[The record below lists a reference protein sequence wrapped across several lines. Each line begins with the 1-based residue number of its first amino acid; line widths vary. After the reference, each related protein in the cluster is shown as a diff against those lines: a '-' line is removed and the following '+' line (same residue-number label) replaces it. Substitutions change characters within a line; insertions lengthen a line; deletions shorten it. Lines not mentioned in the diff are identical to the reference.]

1 MIAAPRAYGF
11 GPAATSSDPR
21 PLVAIDVDGVI
32 ALDED
37 PAVPCTAHEVS
48 AWRKWRRRILIPDG
62 STEVIATLSE
72 HCEPAWAS
80 AWSYDAHEALRD
92 ALSLPREPWTFVPA
106 QFHAEDAIAAYAGGR
121 PWAWITEA
129 VGLPAASSRQGGLIV
144 AVDPRRGL
152 PSIDVAA
159 VLRHLGVGA

>member
-32 ALDED
+32 AVDED
-37 PAVPCTAHEVS
+37 ATVPCTAYDVS
-48 AWRKWRRRILIPDG
+48 AWQKWRRRVLIPDG
-62 STEVIATLSE
+62 SAEILRTLSE
-72 HCEPAWAS
+72 RCEPAWAT

-92 ALSLPREPWTFVPA
+92 ALSLPAEPWIFLPA
-106 QFHAEDAIAAYAGGR
+106 QFHAENAIASYAGGR
-121 PWAWITEA
+121 PWAWITESDGA
-129 VGLPAASSRQGGLIV
+129 PGRSRREGGLIV

-152 PSIDVAA
+152 PSIDLDSL
-159 VLRHLGVGA
+159 LRELGVEA